1 MAMKVG
7 IYGGKFDPI
16 HIGHLICAEWTRE
29 HFGLDKVLFITSASP
44 PHKKTG
50 VLDAELRHEMVEAA
64 VAPNCYFEACDIELR
79 REGPSYTL
87 LTVRELKE
95 KYGDSAELY
104 LMISAEYLDPENAWR
119 IDRWKGADE
128 LLELVT
134 LMVFPRDDMGLDK
147 IEEWSKDI
155 PQARI
160 QSLTCPTPPVS
171 STLIR
176 ERVSKFQS
184 IWYMVT
190 PEVWHIIRDKRH
202 YLPPDATPPEKYYG
216 RCAADNPE
224 DRHLTMSKSK
234 TARRPTVQAT
244 AVQVP
249 AIEQV
254 AGTDMEAFFAAKRIA
269 MREEFFARM
278 FALGGF
284 IGATDT
290 YKRTMWAAV
299 PEFALAD
306 AAYHLTLR
314 KGLDEEGAGDQLIM
328 AGHEA
333 MLAQWFHRPLKRTD
347 IELSRHWSLTRS
359 SVKAFPSELWDSIL
373 AGQEGEDIY
382 LPIDIWGFPGGQT
395 FIKGVPCLSFENG
408 PGGAISYLE
417 PAMCRYFAP
426 IIQATKARLMKA
438 ATDRDAEF
446 GLRAAANEQANLVL
460 LLARFVGSR
469 AGLTSN
475 DTAEFLYPELF
486 KSIGTIGH
494 EMMCAN
500 QTLDKSL
507 AQAEYEMMN
516 RFVTRMG
523 TASLL
528 CDLVDAETIGL
539 ENALRVISEHSE
551 TTRVGVRVD
560 SGNIEE
566 QCALYFEQMKERGI
580 EPRTIVFEDE
590 VNPQTVTRVYAY
602 FKKRTGV
609 EPTMLFPGA
618 GGYWW
623 RSVHRDTVSAA
634 FKRSSTNGNPN
645 LKFSNTPGKES
656 LPGRLRVYAQD
667 DLLVV
672 ADASETVEGTPLFV
686 KLVDQG
692 RIVHHESF
700 ELQADRADS
709 TWDKYRGFVLSS
721 KVQAWKDAYA
731 EKRAQEVAAARQ
743 RLTGRKLRRR
753 SRKGAGRSN
762 VKSA

>member
-1 MAMKVG
+1 MTMRIG

-29 HFGLDKVLFITSASP
+29 HFGLDKVLFVTSANP
-44 PHKKTG
+44 PHKKSG

-64 VAPNCYFEACDIELR
+64 VEPNCYFEASDIELR

-87 LTVRELKE
+87 LTVRQLKE
-95 KYGDSAELY
+95 EYGDSAELF
-104 LMISAEYLDPENAWR
+104 LMLSAEYLDPENDWR

-128 LLELVT
+128 LLQLVN
-134 LMVFPRDDMGLDK
+134 LMVFPRDDMGVDK
-147 IEEWSKDI
+147 IEEWSRDI
-155 PQARI
+155 PQAKI
-160 QSLTCPTPPVS
+160 HSLTCPTPPVS
-171 STLIR
+171 SSLIR
-176 ERVSKFQS
+176 KRVKNFQS

-190 PEVWHIIRDKRH
+190 PEIWEIIRDRRH
-202 YLPPDATPPEKYYG
+202 YLEPGVTPPEKYYG
-216 RCAADNPE
+216 RCANPTSQSTTDTGQDTGTKMKE
-224 DRHLTMSKSK
+224 TS
-234 TARRPTVQAT
+234 V
-244 AVQVP
+244 
-249 AIEQV
+249 AIPS
-254 AGTDMEAFFAAKRIA
+254 APLPGANLDAFFAAKRAA

-290 YKRTMWAAV
+290 YKRTMWTAV
-299 PEFALAD
+299 PDIALAP

-314 KGLDEEGAGDQLIM
+314 KGLTEAGADDQLLM

-347 IELSRHWSLTRS
+347 IELSRHWSLSRS
-359 SVKAFPSELWDSIL
+359 NVKAFPSELWDSIL
-373 AGQEGEDIY
+373 DSQEGEDIY

-395 FIKGVPCLSFENG
+395 FLKGVPALSFEG

-426 IIQATKARLMKA
+426 VIQATKARLMKA

-446 GLRAAANEQANLVL
+446 GLRAAVNEQANLVL
-460 LLARFVGSR
+460 LLARYVGSR

-486 KSIGTIGH
+486 KTIGTIGH

-500 QTLDKSL
+500 QSLDKSL
-507 AQAEYEMMN
+507 AQAEYEMMD
-516 RFVTRMG
+516 RFVSRMG

-539 ENALRVISEHSE
+539 ENALRVISEHTE
-551 TTRVGVRVD
+551 TSSVGVRVD

-566 QCALYFEQMKERGI
+566 QCATYFEQMKARGI

-590 VNPQTVTRVYAY
+590 VNPETVQRVYAY
-602 FKKRTGV
+602 FTKRTG
-609 EPTMLFPGA
+609 EKPTMLFPGA

-656 LPGRLRVYAQD
+656 LPGQLRVYAQD

-672 ADASETVEGTPLFV
+672 ADASETIDGVPLYV

-700 ELQADRADS
+700 DDQADRTDL
-709 TWDKYRGFVLSS
+709 TWGRYRDFVLSD
-721 KVQAWKDAYA
+721 KVAAWKDAYT
-731 EKRAQEVAAARQ
+731 EKRATEIAAAKK
-743 RLTGRKLRRR
+743 RLTGAKSGGEAKRK
-753 SRKGAGRSN
+753 KKK
-762 VKSA
+762 VKTT